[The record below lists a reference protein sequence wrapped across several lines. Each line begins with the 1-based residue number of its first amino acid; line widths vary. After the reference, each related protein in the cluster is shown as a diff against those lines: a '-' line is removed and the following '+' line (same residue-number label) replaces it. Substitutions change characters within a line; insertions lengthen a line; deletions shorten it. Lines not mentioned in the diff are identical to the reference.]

1 MRHWYYTYRMEALLF
16 SFIPYRQSR
25 HQPHQGTEGN
35 LLFFISLFHFLYF
48 PPILLIWFY
57 YWYGFIILFI
67 HFFPFCLDSF
77 LFYFSLPVLSFVCL
91 FIYPSFHPSS
101 LFSLTSN
108 SRLSSGLSVSPP
120 LSHWNKTHTQYICRN
135 GPFYTNFIFL
145 SCVNNLYKSRG
156 LYYAQIYYLSIIM
169 IISHISILSL
179 LGPLS
184 TYRLYF
190 AKLLF

>member
-1 MRHWYYTYRMEALLF
+1 MRHWYCTYSKEALLF
-16 SFIPYRQSR
+16 SFIPYWQSR
-25 HQPHQGTEGN
+25 RQPHQGTQGN
-35 LLFFISLFHFLYF
+35 FFFLISLFHFLF
-48 PPILLIWFY
+48 STHIIDM
-57 YWYGFIILFI
+57 ILFLYT
-67 HFFPFCLDSF
+67 FFSILSRF
-77 LFYFSLPVLSFVCL
+77 FSLSFSQPVLSFVCL

-120 LSHWNKTHTQYICRN
+120 LSHWNKTHTQYNCRN

-156 LYYAQIYYLSIIM
+156 LYYAQIYYLFIIM